1 MKFNY
6 EFERQSENGFLL
18 YKCENL
24 NARIDILGDS
34 LLRVAVFPDGEELL
48 PTFCIDPDSAD
59 LGTAG
64 RERLSVNGFSAVT
77 INLQSS
83 GECDFFTLPCG
94 IKVTVNRKNFLLK
107 YEKNGQTLFA
117 DRAPL
122 AYNFDGE
129 FGKGM
134 FHYVSREDGER
145 IFGLGDKCGSLNKSG
160 NSYRIET
167 TDPMGYNAG
176 TTDPLYKHVPFYIC
190 ENSVGSYGIFYD
202 TSDTSYFDFGKEINN
217 YYEPYKYFKTQDNAL
232 VYYIFFGTNLEIVK
246 QFSHVCGKQMLPP
259 RKSFDYCASTMAY
272 TDAPD
277 SENQMNLFLEK
288 LESLDLNCTGF
299 YLSSGYTSIG
309 TQRYVF
315 NWNTEKFPNPEQFVE
330 RFQSKGVDLIPNIKP
345 AFLCDHPMYR
355 EIAEKGLFVKNSDGT
370 PFITRFWDGQGSYLD
385 FTNPHAREFWIYN
398 IKDKLLDKG
407 IKYTWNDNNEF
418 DIKDE
423 GACAFGFG
431 NTVKAS
437 RIRPTLT
444 YLMVY
449 SSYLAQIEKYP
460 KLRPFISTR
469 SGNIG
474 IRRFAQTWSG
484 DNSTD
489 WNSLKYCHYIGLT
502 MSLSGFYFYG
512 HDLGGFSGEMP
523 SRELL
528 LRWLQLGLFEPR
540 FTIHSWNSDGSATM
554 PWSYPDII
562 PYVKEIFA
570 QRKKLVPYLYNC
582 AHRAVEYD
590 EPINSP
596 VFLYY
601 DGESRNSDLF
611 LVGRNILV
619 APVLEEG
626 QNDITVNLPK
636 GDSWYFDGTV
646 FEGGASVQTEIS
658 AFGKMKYFV
667 RCGSVI
673 PYNTASGFNDDEN
686 LVLTV
691 YPIKNGTF
699 KDTFFYDDGKTFDY
713 LENKCVNLNITVE
726 CDENSVT
733 VFYENSGDT
742 PFEPEFALA
751 KGDNRMFTV
760 RRRKNGQLFI
770 I

>member
-6 EFERQSENGFLL
+6 KFVKQNENDFIL
-18 YKCENL
+18 YKCGSQ
-24 NARIDILGDS
+24 NARIDVLGDS
-34 LLRVAVFPDGEELL
+34 LLRVAVFKDGEEIL

-59 LGTAG
+59 LGAVG
-64 RERLSVNGFSAVT
+64 RDKLSVNGFSSCR
-77 INLQSS
+77 ISPESS
-83 GECDFFTLPCG
+83 GESDVFTLKCG
-94 IKVTVNRKNFLLK
+94 IKITVDRRNFLIK
-107 YEKNGQTLFA
+107 YEKNGQMLFS

-129 FGKGM
+129 FGSGM
-134 FHYVSREDGER
+134 FHYISRENGER
-145 IFGLGDKCGSLNKSG
+145 IFGLGDKCGSLDKSG

-167 TDPMGYNAG
+167 TDPMGYNAKS
-176 TTDPLYKHVPFYIC
+176 TDPLYKHVPFFIC

-217 YYEPYKYFKTQDNAL
+217 YYEPYKYFKMQDNAL
-232 VYYIFFGTNLEIVK
+232 VYYVFFGTPLEIVK
-246 QFSHVCGKQMLPP
+246 QFSHICGKQAFPP

-288 LESLDLNCTGF
+288 LKETDLNCTGF

-309 TQRYVF
+309 KQRYVF
-315 NWNTEKFPNPEQFVE
+315 NWNNEKFPNPEKLIE
-330 RFQSKGVDLIPNIKP
+330 RFQGAGVDLIPNIKP
-345 AFLCDHPMYR
+345 AFLCDHPMYE
-355 EIAEKGLFVKNSDGT
+355 EIAEKGLFVKNADGT
-370 PFITRFWDGQGSYLD
+370 PFVTQFWDGLGSYID
-385 FTNPHAREFWIYN
+385 FTNPQAREFWIFN
-398 IKDKLLDKG
+398 VKDKLLDKG

-423 GACAFGFG
+423 NAVANGFG
-431 NTVKAS
+431 NNVKAS
-437 RIRPTLT
+437 RIRPVLT

-449 SSYLAQIEKYP
+449 SSYLAQTGKYP

-474 IRRFAQTWSG
+474 VRRFAQTWSG
-484 DNSTD
+484 DNRTD

-502 MSLSGFYFYG
+502 MSMSGYYFYG
-512 HDLGGFSGEMP
+512 HDLGGFAGEMP

-554 PWSYPDII
+554 PWSYPDIL
-562 PYVKEIFA
+562 PYVKEIFT
-570 QRKKLVPYLYNC
+570 QRKELVPYLYNC
-582 AHRAVEYD
+582 AYRAVEND

-601 DGESRNSDLF
+601 NGESRESDSF
-611 LVGRNILV
+611 LVGKSILV
-619 APVLEEG
+619 TPVLEEG
-626 QNDITVNLPK
+626 KNTVTVKLPK

-646 FEGGASVQTEIS
+646 FEGGESIQTEIS

-667 RCGSVI
+667 KCGSVI
-673 PYNTASGFNDDEN
+673 PYNKSSGFNSEEN
-686 LVLTV
+686 LILTV
-691 YPIKNGTF
+691 YPIKSGTF
-699 KDTFFYDDGKTFDY
+699 ADTFFYDDGETFDY
-713 LENKCVNLNITVE
+713 LKNKCIMLNMTVK
-726 CDENSVT
+726 CDENT
-733 VFYENSGDT
+733 VEVCYENSGGT
-742 PFEPEFALA
+742 PFEPEFVLA
-751 KGDNRMFTV
+751 DGDKRNLKV
-760 RRRKNGQLFI
+760 IKYG
-770 I
+770 

>member
-6 EFERQSENGFLL
+6 KFVKQNENDFIL
-18 YKCENL
+18 YKCGSQ
-24 NARIDILGDS
+24 NARIDVLGDS
-34 LLRVAVFPDGEELL
+34 LLRVAVFKDGEEML

-59 LGTAG
+59 LGAVG
-64 RERLSVNGFSAVT
+64 RDKLSVSGFSSCR
-77 INLQSS
+77 ISPESS
-83 GECDFFTLPCG
+83 GESDVFTLKCG
-94 IKVTVNRKNFLLK
+94 IKITVDRRNFLIK
-107 YEKNGQTLFA
+107 YEKNGQMLFS

-129 FGKGM
+129 FGNGM
-134 FHYVSREDGER
+134 FHYISRENGER
-145 IFGLGDKCGSLNKSG
+145 IFGLGDKCGRLDKSG

-167 TDPMGYNAG
+167 TDPMGYNAES
-176 TTDPLYKHVPFYIC
+176 TDPLYKHVPFFIC
-190 ENSVGSYGIFYD
+190 ENSVGAYGIFYD

-232 VYYIFFGTNLEIVK
+232 VYYVFFGTPLEIVK
-246 QFSHVCGKQMLPP
+246 QFSHICGKQAFPP

-288 LESLDLNCTGF
+288 LKETDLNCTGF

-309 TQRYVF
+309 KQRYVF
-315 NWNTEKFPNPEQFVE
+315 NWNNEKFPNPEKFID
-330 RFQSKGVDLIPNIKP
+330 RFQSAGVDLIPNIKP
-345 AFLCDHPMYR
+345 AFLCGHPMYK
-355 EIAEKGLFVKNSDGT
+355 EIAEKGLFVKNADGT
-370 PFITRFWDGQGSYLD
+370 PFVTQFWDGLGSYLD
-385 FTNPHAREFWIYN
+385 FTNPQAREFWIFN
-398 IKDKLLDKG
+398 VKDKLLDKG

-423 GACAFGFG
+423 NAVANGFG
-431 NTVKAS
+431 NNVKAS
-437 RIRPTLT
+437 RIRPVLT

-449 SSYLAQIEKYP
+449 SSYLAQTEKYP
-460 KLRPFISTR
+460 TLRPFISTR

-474 IRRFAQTWSG
+474 VRRFAQTWSG
-484 DNSTD
+484 DNRTD

-502 MSLSGFYFYG
+502 MSMSGYYFYG
-512 HDLGGFSGEMP
+512 HDLGGFAGEMP

-554 PWSYPDII
+554 PWSYPDIL
-562 PYVKEIFA
+562 PYVKEIFT
-570 QRKKLVPYLYNC
+570 QRKELVPYLYNC
-582 AHRAVEYD
+582 AYRATEYD

-601 DGESRNSDLF
+601 NGESRESDSF
-611 LVGRNILV
+611 LVGKSILV
-619 APVLEEG
+619 TPVLEEG
-626 QNDITVNLPK
+626 KNTVTVNLPK

-646 FEGGASVQTEIS
+646 FDGGESIQTEIS

-667 RCGSVI
+667 KCGSVI
-673 PYNTASGFNDDEN
+673 PYNKSSGFNSEEN
-686 LVLTV
+686 LILTV

-699 KDTFFYDDGKTFDY
+699 ADTFFYDDGETFDY
-713 LENKCVNLNITVE
+713 LKNKCIMLNMTVK
-726 CDENSVT
+726 CDENT
-733 VFYENSGDT
+733 VEVCYKNSGDT
-742 PFEPEFALA
+742 PFEPEFVLA
-751 KGDNRMFTV
+751 DGDKRNLIVKG
-760 RRRKNGQLFI
+760 K
-770 I
+770 